1 MQYQKV
7 IDYIVILLK
16 QMFSFENLKRTT
28 HWKIELL
35 TTLLMDHDVIK
46 PKILLSHGCKTFKS
60 RILIRQILGYEILFP
75 NHNQKISSF
84 ITLLITKMIV

>member
-1 MQYQKV
+1 
-7 IDYIVILLK
+7 
-16 QMFSFENLKRTT
+16 
-28 HWKIELL
+28 
-35 TTLLMDHDVIK
+35 MDHDVIK
-46 PKILLSHGCKTFKS
+46 LKILLSHGCKTFLS

>member
-1 MQYQKV
+1 MKPHCASSF
-7 IDYIVILLK
+7 K
-16 QMFSFENLKRTT
+16 QMFSIGNLKRTT

-35 TTLLMDHDVIK
+35 TTLLMDHDDIIK